1 MKISCLYANFNSWNP
16 DRFSP
21 EIPDEQQPQ
30 AAALTSIRFSPNPHQ
45 AHRIE
50 WLPWARSTF
59 VRAQAE
65 DKPVLLSITA
75 PWCYW
80 CHIMDETT
88 YSDPDVQSL
97 LARGFISVR
106 VDNDHRPDI
115 NARYN
120 VGGWPTTGFLTPHGG
135 LIGGA
140 TYLPPDQFL
149 AMLMELEGAY
159 KADKPRLYEQSR
171 DLLQQ
176 RRTHARRV
184 VAGAEVEASLVDR
197 VSRIVAGAYDALNG
211 GFGSEPKFPN
221 PSILRYVLHLY
232 RTTGEEFYA
241 SMLRKTLNRM
251 ADVAGVEVSGGG
263 GQDGHYFSTPT
274 PGPSAIYDNVTGGF
288 FRYSATAE
296 WSEPQREKLLEDNIQ
311 LASLYLD
318 ASIILSKN
326 DQTESFNYLE
336 VAEHTFTY
344 VNNFLYDSD
353 LRGFHGSQG
362 AHSDYFALGRDERAK
377 APLPPQDPSCYGA
390 VDAIAAAALLD
401 ASWKVEGRLG
411 QHLGKV
417 GRDVI
422 SRLEGMAAA
431 GTFTRVYP
439 EDRPGESPPLLA
451 DWAGLL
457 AGLMQ
462 AHASTAEQ
470 RYLQRAVDVA
480 RVMVDGFFDE
490 QGGGFFDIEADGDA
504 VGHLQ
509 VREKQ
514 MPENMLA
521 VRGLLN
527 LYQVTR
533 NEDYRQLCEATLSAF
548 AGVFREQGEFA
559 ADFGL
564 TVDLF
569 CNPMVEVT
577 VEGNPEDPACR
588 ELLTAATRLSNP
600 NLEIKT
606 VSANGSP
613 LAHVCLDT
621 LCLPPVS
628 TAAALA
634 ESAAGIDNQP
644 ASPFQDIFQ
653 IFPGG

>member
-1 MKISCLYANFNSWNP
+1 M
-16 DRFSP
+16 
-21 EIPDEQQPQ
+21 
-30 AAALTSIRFSPNPHQ
+30 TSIRFSPNPNQ
-45 AHRIE
+45 AHCIE

-59 VRAQAE
+59 ERAQAE

-80 CHIMDETT
+80 CHVMDETT
-88 YSDPDVQSL
+88 YSDPDVQSI
-97 LARGFISVR
+97 LARSFIAVR

-115 NARYN
+115 NSRYN
-120 VGGWPTTGFLTPHGG
+120 VGGWPTTAFLTPHGG

-176 RRTHARRV
+176 RRIHARRV
-184 VAGAEVEASLVDR
+184 AAGAEVENSLVDR
-197 VSRIVAGAYDALNG
+197 VSRIVAGAYDAVNG
-211 GFGSEPKFPN
+211 GFGGEPKFTN
-221 PSILRYVLHLY
+221 PSILRLILHLQ
-232 RTTGEEFYA
+232 RATGEDFYA
-241 SMLRKTLNRM
+241 AMLRKTLDAM
-251 ADVAGVEVSGGG
+251 ADSPMFDDV
-263 GQDGHYFSTPT
+263 D
-274 PGPSAIYDNVTGGF
+274 GGF
-288 FRYSATAE
+288 FRYSTAAN
-296 WSEPQREKLLEDNIQ
+296 WSEPQREKMLEDNIQ

-326 DQTESFNYLE
+326 GQMESYKYRE

-344 VNNFLYDSD
+344 VNNFLYDFD

-362 AHSDYFALGRDERAK
+362 AHSDYFALDREERAK
-377 APLPPQDPSCYGA
+377 APLPPQDPSCYGGL
-390 VDAIAAAALLD
+390 DAIAAAALLD

-411 QHLGKV
+411 EHLGKV
-417 GRDVI
+417 GREVI
-422 SRLEGMAAA
+422 SRLESMAAA
-431 GTFTRVYP
+431 GTFSRVYP
-439 EDRPGESPPLLA
+439 EDRPGESSPLLA

-462 AHASTAEQ
+462 AHASTAEP
-470 RYLQRAVDVA
+470 RYLDRAVDVA
-480 RVMVDGFFDE
+480 RVMADRFFDE
-490 QGGGFFDIEADGDA
+490 QGGGFFDIEADNDA

-521 VRGLLN
+521 VRGLLR
-527 LYQVTR
+527 LYQTTR

-564 TVDLF
+564 TVDMF

-577 VEGNPEDPACR
+577 VEGSPEDPACR
-588 ELLTAATRLSNP
+588 ELLAAALRLNSP

-606 VSANGSP
+606 VAANGGA

-628 TAAALA
+628 TPAALA
-634 ESAAGIDNQP
+634 DCAAGIDNQP
-644 ASPFQDIFQ
+644 TSPFQDIFQ

>member
-1 MKISCLYANFNSWNP
+1 MNLLRSARS
-16 DRFSP
+16 
-21 EIPDEQQPQ
+21 EQQPQ
-30 AAALTSIRFSPNPHQ
+30 AAALTSIRFSPNPNL
-45 AHRIE
+45 AHCIE

-59 VRAQAE
+59 ERAQVE

-80 CHIMDETT
+80 CHVMDETT

-97 LARGFISVR
+97 LSRSFIAVR

-149 AMLMELEGAY
+149 AMMMELEGAY

-176 RRTHARRV
+176 RRIHARRV

-197 VSRIVAGAYDALNG
+197 VSRIVAGSYDALNG

-221 PSILRYVLHLY
+221 PSILRFVLHLY

-251 ADVAGVEVSGGG
+251 ADVTDVESSIGS
-263 GQDGHYFSTPT
+263 GQDGGHIFVQPAGS
-274 PGPSAIYDNVTGGF
+274 SAMYDSVSGGF
-288 FRYSATAE
+288 FRYSAAAD
-296 WSEPQREKLLEDNIQ
+296 WSEPQREKMLEDNIQ

-318 ASIILSKN
+318 ASIILHRDDSR
-326 DQTESFNYLE
+326 DSFSYRDIAES
-336 VAEHTFTY
+336 TFAY
-344 VNNFLYDSD
+344 VNNFLYDFD
-353 LRGFHGSQG
+353 VQGFHGSQG
-362 AHSDYFALGRDERAK
+362 AHSDYFALDGHERAK
-377 APLPPQDPSCYGA
+377 APLPPVDPSFYGGLG
-390 VDAIAAAALLD
+390 AIAAAAFLD
-401 ASWKVEGRLG
+401 ASWKVDGRLG
-411 QHLGKV
+411 EHLGKV
-417 GRDVI
+417 GRDVMT
-422 SRLEGMAAA
+422 RLESMAATGMFSRAYAEDEA
-431 GTFTRVYP
+431 GDVP
-439 EDRPGESPPLLA
+439 ALLA

-457 AGLMQ
+457 TGLMQ

-470 RYLQRAVDVA
+470 RYLDRAVDVA
-480 RVMVDGFFDE
+480 RVMADRFFDE
-490 QGGGFFDIEADGDA
+490 RGGGFFDIEADDEA

-521 VRGLLN
+521 VRGLLR
-527 LYQVTR
+527 LYQATR

-577 VEGNPEDPACR
+577 IEGNPGDSTCR
-588 ELLTAATRLSNP
+588 ELLDATMRLNSP

-606 VSANGSP
+606 VTAGGAA

-628 TAAALA
+628 TPAALA

>member
-1 MKISCLYANFNSWNP
+1 M
-16 DRFSP
+16 
-21 EIPDEQQPQ
+21 
-30 AAALTSIRFSPNPHQ
+30 TSIRFSPNPNQ
-45 AHRIE
+45 AHCIE
-50 WLPWARSTF
+50 WLPWAPSTF
-59 VRAQAE
+59 ERAQAE
-65 DKPVLLSITA
+65 DRPVLLSITA

-80 CHIMDETT
+80 CHVMDETT
-88 YSDPDVQSL
+88 YSDSDVQSI
-97 LARGFISVR
+97 LARSFIAVR

-120 VGGWPTTGFLTPHGG
+120 VGGWPTTAFLTPHGG

-149 AMLMELEGAY
+149 AMLLELEGAY
-159 KADKPRLYEQSR
+159 RADKPRLYEQSR

-176 RRTHARRV
+176 RRIHARRV

-197 VSRIVAGAYDALNG
+197 VSRIVAGAYDARNG
-211 GFGSEPKFPN
+211 GFGSEPKFPS
-221 PSILRYVLHLY
+221 PSILRFILHLY

-251 ADVAGVEVSGGG
+251 ADVTDVKARIGS
-263 GQDGHYFSTPT
+263 GQDGDHIFVQPT
-274 PGPSAIYDNVTGGF
+274 GPSAIYDNVSGGF
-288 FRYSATAE
+288 FRYSAAAD
-296 WSEPQREKLLEDNIQ
+296 WSEPQREKMLDDNIQ

-318 ASIILSKN
+318 ASIILHREDSW
-326 DQTESFNYLE
+326 DSFSYRE

-344 VNNFLYDSD
+344 INNFLYDFD
-353 LRGFHGSQG
+353 LQGFHGSEG
-362 AHSDYFALGRDERAK
+362 AHSDYFALGPEERPRAT
-377 APLPPQDPSCYGA
+377 PPPRDPSCYGGL
-390 VDAIAAAALLD
+390 DAIAAAAFLD
-401 ASWKVEGRLG
+401 ASWKVQGRLG
-411 QHLGKV
+411 EHLGKV

-422 SRLEGMAAA
+422 SRLEGMAALGA
-431 GTFTRVYP
+431 FSRVYP

-457 AGLMQ
+457 TGLMQ

-470 RYLQRAVDVA
+470 RYLQRAEDVA
-480 RVMVDGFFDE
+480 RVMVDRFFDE
-490 QGGGFFDIEADGDA
+490 QGGGFFDIETDEGAA
-504 VGHLQ
+504 GHLQ

-521 VRGLLN
+521 VRGLLR
-527 LYQVTR
+527 LYQSTR

-564 TVDLF
+564 AVDLF

-588 ELLTAATRLSNP
+588 ELVTAATRLNNP

-606 VSANGSP
+606 VTAAGSP

>member
-1 MKISCLYANFNSWNP
+1 M
-16 DRFSP
+16 
-21 EIPDEQQPQ
+21 
-30 AAALTSIRFSPNPHQ
+30 TSFRFSPNPNQ
-45 AHRIE
+45 AHCVE

-59 VRAQAE
+59 DRAQAE
-65 DKPVLLSITA
+65 DKPVLLSISA
-75 PWCYW
+75 PWCHW
-80 CHIMDETT
+80 CHVMDETT

-97 LARGFISVR
+97 LARGFLAVR

-120 VGGWPTTGFLTPHGG
+120 VGGWPTTAFLTPHGG

-140 TYLPPDQFL
+140 TYLPSDQFL
-149 AMLMELEGAY
+149 AMLMELQDAY
-159 KADKPRLYEQSR
+159 RADKPRLYEQSR
-171 DLLQQ
+171 DLL
-176 RRTHARRV
+176 RRRREHARRV
-184 VAGAEVEASLVDR
+184 AAGAEVESSLVDR
-197 VSRIVAGAYDALNG
+197 VSRIVAGAYDAANG
-211 GFGSEPKFPN
+211 GFGSEPKFTN
-221 PSILRYVLHLY
+221 PSILRFILHLY

-241 SMLRKTLNRM
+241 AMLRKSLNRM
-251 ADVAGVEVSGGG
+251 ADIPDEDASGV
-263 GQDGHYFSTPT
+263 GQDEHRFLPP
-274 PGPSAIYDNVTGGF
+274 PGPSAIYDSVSGGF
-288 FRYSATAE
+288 FRYSAAAD
-296 WSEPQREKLLEDNIQ
+296 WSEPQREKMLEDNIQ

-318 ASIILSKN
+318 ASIILHREGTP
-326 DQTESFNYLE
+326 DGLQYRD
-336 VAEHTFTY
+336 VAERVFAC
-344 VNNFLYDSD
+344 VNNCLYDFD

-362 AHSDYFALGRDERAK
+362 AHSDYFALGPDEQGK
-377 APLPPQDPSCYGA
+377 AQPPPCDPSCYGGL
-390 VDAIAAAALLD
+390 DALAAAALLD

-411 QHLGKV
+411 EHLGKV

-431 GTFTRVYP
+431 GTFSRVYP
-439 EDRPGESPPLLA
+439 EDVPGGNPPLLA

-462 AHASTAEQ
+462 AHASTAEP
-470 RYLQRAVDVA
+470 RYLDRAVDVA
-480 RVMVDGFFDE
+480 RVMVERFFDE
-490 QGGGFFDIEADGDA
+490 TGGGFFDIEADDDA

-521 VRGLLN
+521 VRGLLR
-527 LYQVTR
+527 LYQATR
-533 NEDYRQLCEATLSAF
+533 NDDYRRLCEATLSAF
-548 AGVFREQGEFA
+548 AGVFREHGEFA

-577 VEGNPEDPACR
+577 VEGSPDDPACR
-588 ELLTAATRLSNP
+588 ELLAAAIRLNSP

-606 VSANGSP
+606 VAAGGAA

-621 LCLPPVS
+621 LCLPPV
-628 TAAALA
+628 TTPAALA
-634 ESAAGIDNQP
+634 ETAAGIDSQP

>member
-1 MKISCLYANFNSWNP
+1 M
-16 DRFSP
+16 
-21 EIPDEQQPQ
+21 
-30 AAALTSIRFSPNPHQ
+30 TSVRFSPNPNQ
-45 AHRIE
+45 AHCIE

-59 VRAQAE
+59 ERAQAE
-65 DKPVLLSITA
+65 DKPVLLSIAA

-80 CHIMDETT
+80 CHVMDETT

-97 LARGFISVR
+97 LARSFVAVR

-120 VGGWPTTGFLTPHGG
+120 VGGWPTTAFLTPHGG

-171 DLLQQ
+171 ELMQQ

-184 VAGAEVEASLVDR
+184 VAGSEVEASLVDR
-197 VSRIVAGAYDALNG
+197 VSRIVAGAYDVGNG

-221 PSILRYVLHLY
+221 PSILRFVLHLY

-251 ADVAGVEVSGGG
+251 ADIPDFKASDGVGQDGDHIFVEPTGSSAVYDSVSGGF
-263 GQDGHYFSTPT
+263 Y
-274 PGPSAIYDNVTGGF
+274 
-288 FRYSATAE
+288 RYSTTAD
-296 WSEPQREKLLEDNIQ
+296 WSEPQREKMLEENIQ

-318 ASIILSKN
+318 ASIILQR
-326 DQTESFNYLE
+326 DGTGDSFHYRD
-336 VAEHTFTY
+336 VAEHTFAY
-344 VNNFLYDSD
+344 VNNFLYDFD
-353 LRGFHGSQG
+353 LQGFHGSQG
-362 AHSDYFALGRDERAK
+362 AHSDYFALGPEDRGK
-377 APLPPQDPSCYGA
+377 AHPAPRDPSCYGGL
-390 VDAIAAAALLD
+390 DALAAAALLD

-411 QHLGKV
+411 NHLGKV

-422 SRLEGMAAA
+422 SRLEEMAAA
-431 GTFTRVYP
+431 GTFSRVYP
-439 EDRPGESPPLLA
+439 EESQGESPPLLA

-457 AGLMQ
+457 VGLMQ
-462 AHASTAEQ
+462 ANASTAEPH
-470 RYLQRAVDVA
+470 YLERAIDVA
-480 RVMVDGFFDE
+480 KVMVDRFFDE
-490 QGGGFFDIEADGDA
+490 QGGGFFDIEADDDA

-521 VRGLLN
+521 VRGLLR
-527 LYQVTR
+527 LYQATR
-533 NEDYRQLCEATLSAF
+533 NDDYRQICEATLSAF

-588 ELLTAATRLSNP
+588 ELLDAALRLHSP

-606 VSANGSP
+606 VMANSGA
-613 LAHVCLDT
+613 LAHACLDT

-628 TAAALA
+628 TPAALA
-634 ESAAGIDNQP
+634 ESVAGIDNQTS
-644 ASPFQDIFQ
+644 SPFQDIFQ

>member
-1 MKISCLYANFNSWNP
+1 M
-16 DRFSP
+16 
-21 EIPDEQQPQ
+21 
-30 AAALTSIRFSPNPHQ
+30 TSIRFSPNPNQ

-59 VRAQAE
+59 DRAQAE

-80 CHIMDETT
+80 CHVMDETT

-97 LARGFISVR
+97 LARSFIAVR

-149 AMLMELEGAY
+149 AMLAELESAY

-176 RRTHARRV
+176 RRAHARRV
-184 VAGAEVEASLVDR
+184 AAGPEVESSLVDR
-197 VSRIVAGAYDALNG
+197 VSRIVAGAYDASNG

-241 SMLRKTLNRM
+241 AMLRKTLNSM
-251 ADVAGVEVSGGG
+251 ADIAVSGASGG
-263 GQDGHYFSTPT
+263 IGQDSGHFFAETS
-274 PGPSAIYDNVTGGF
+274 GPSAIYDNISGGF
-288 FRYSATAE
+288 FRYSAAAD
-296 WSEPQREKLLEDNIQ
+296 WSDPQREKMLEDNIQ
-311 LASLYLD
+311 LARLYLD
-318 ASIILSKN
+318 ASIILHR
-326 DQTESFNYLE
+326 DESPDSIVYRD
-336 VAEHTFTY
+336 VAVGTFVY
-344 VNNFLYDSD
+344 VNKWLYDFD

-362 AHSDYFALGRDERAK
+362 AHSDYFALGPEERPK
-377 APLPPQDPSCYGA
+377 AAPPPLDPSCYGGL
-390 VDAIAAAALLD
+390 DAMAAAAMLD
-401 ASWKVEGRLG
+401 ASWKLGGKLGERLG
-411 QHLGKV
+411 QV
-417 GRDVI
+417 GRDVMA
-422 SRLEGMAAA
+422 RLESMAAA
-431 GTFTRVYP
+431 GSFCRVRP
-439 EDRPGESPPLLA
+439 EDEAGQVPALLA

-462 AHASTAEQ
+462 AHASTAEP
-470 RYLQRAVDVA
+470 RYLERAVDVA
-480 RVMVDGFFDE
+480 KVMVDRFFDE
-490 QGGGFFDIEADGDA
+490 QGGGFFDIEADDDA

-509 VREKQ
+509 VREKP
-514 MPENMLA
+514 MPENMTA
-521 VRGLLN
+521 VQGLLR
-527 LYQVTR
+527 LYQATR
-533 NEDYRQLCEATLSAF
+533 NEDYRQICEATLSAF

-559 ADFGL
+559 AEFGL

-577 VEGNPEDPACR
+577 VEGSPEDPACR
-588 ELLTAATRLSNP
+588 DLLAAAVRLNSP

-606 VSANGSP
+606 VAANSGA

-628 TAAALA
+628 TPAALA
-634 ESAAGIDNQP
+634 ESASGIDNQP

>member
-1 MKISCLYANFNSWNP
+1 M
-16 DRFSP
+16 
-21 EIPDEQQPQ
+21 
-30 AAALTSIRFSPNPHQ
+30 TSIRFSPNPNQ
-45 AHRIE
+45 AHCIE

-59 VRAQAE
+59 ERAQSE

-80 CHIMDETT
+80 CHVMDETT
-88 YSDPDVQSL
+88 YSDSDVQSI
-97 LARGFISVR
+97 LARSFIAVR

-120 VGGWPTTGFLTPHGG
+120 VGGWPTTAFLTPHGG

-176 RRTHARRV
+176 RRIHARRFA
-184 VAGAEVEASLVDR
+184 AGTEVESSLVDR
-197 VSRIVAGAYDALNG
+197 VSRIVAGAYDAVNG
-211 GFGSEPKFPN
+211 GFGGEPKFTN
-221 PSILRYVLHLY
+221 PSILRLILHLQ
-232 RTTGEEFYA
+232 RATGEDFYA
-241 SMLRKTLNRM
+241 AMLRKTLDAM
-251 ADVAGVEVSGGG
+251 ADSPMFDDV
-263 GQDGHYFSTPT
+263 D
-274 PGPSAIYDNVTGGF
+274 GGF
-288 FRYSATAE
+288 FRYSTAAN
-296 WSEPQREKLLEDNIQ
+296 WSEPQREKMLEDNIQ

-326 DQTESFNYLE
+326 GQMESYKYRE

-344 VNNFLYDSD
+344 VNNFLYDFD

-362 AHSDYFALGRDERAK
+362 AHSDYFALDREERAK
-377 APLPPQDPSCYGA
+377 APLPPQDPSCYGGL
-390 VDAIAAAALLD
+390 DAIAAAALLD
-401 ASWKVEGRLG
+401 ASWKVEGQLG
-411 QHLGKV
+411 EHLGKV

-422 SRLEGMAAA
+422 SRLESMAAA
-431 GTFTRVYP
+431 GTFSRVHS
-439 EDRPGESPPLLA
+439 EDRPGESSPLLA

-462 AHASTAEQ
+462 AHASTAEPL
-470 RYLQRAVDVA
+470 YLERAVDVA
-480 RVMVDGFFDE
+480 RVMVDRFFDE
-490 QGGGFFDIEADGDA
+490 QGGGFFDIEADENA

-521 VRGLLN
+521 VRGLLR
-527 LYQVTR
+527 LYQTTR

-559 ADFGL
+559 ADFAL
-564 TVDLF
+564 TVDVF

-577 VEGNPEDPACR
+577 VEGSPEDPACR
-588 ELLTAATRLSNP
+588 ELLAAALRLNSP

-606 VSANGSP
+606 VAANGSA

-628 TAAALA
+628 TPAALA
-634 ESAAGIDNQP
+634 DCAAGIDNQP

>member
-1 MKISCLYANFNSWNP
+1 M
-16 DRFSP
+16 
-21 EIPDEQQPQ
+21 
-30 AAALTSIRFSPNPHQ
+30 TSIRFSPNPNQ
-45 AHRIE
+45 AHCIE

-59 VRAQAE
+59 ERAQAE

-80 CHIMDETT
+80 CHVMDETT
-88 YSDPDVQSL
+88 YSDSDVQSI
-97 LARGFISVR
+97 LARGFIAVR

-120 VGGWPTTGFLTPHGG
+120 VGGWPTTAFLTPHGG

-149 AMLMELEGAY
+149 AMLMELESAY

-176 RRTHARRV
+176 RRIHARRV
-184 VAGAEVEASLVDR
+184 AAGAEVEGSLVDR
-197 VSRIVAGAYDALNG
+197 VSRIVAGAYDARSG

-221 PSILRYVLHLY
+221 PSILRFVLHLY

-241 SMLRKTLNRM
+241 SMLRKTLDAM
-251 ADVAGVEVSGGG
+251 ADSSMFDDV
-263 GQDGHYFSTPT
+263 D
-274 PGPSAIYDNVTGGF
+274 GGF
-288 FRYSATAE
+288 FRYSANSN
-296 WSEPQREKLLEDNIQ
+296 WLEPQREKLLDDNVQ
-311 LASLYLD
+311 LASLYFD
-318 ASIILSKN
+318 ASIILSN
-326 DQTESFNYLE
+326 LRYREIASRTLD
-336 VAEHTFTY
+336 Y
-344 VNNFLYDSD
+344 VLNHLYDAA
-353 LRGFHGSQG
+353 RQGFRGSQG
-362 AHSDYFALGRDERAK
+362 AHSDYFALDGWQRSAADSP
-377 APLPPQDPSCYGA
+377 PLDPSCYTGPGA
-390 VDAIAAAALLD
+390 LAAAALLD
-401 ASWKVEGRLG
+401 ATWKLSRPELGRIGL
-411 QHLGKV
+411 
-417 GRDVI
+417 DVLDWI
-422 SRLEGMAAA
+422 DSLSCGE
-431 GTFTRVYP
+431 TFGHVYP
-439 EDRPGESPPLLA
+439 DTSDDAAPALLA

-457 AGLMQ
+457 TGLMQ
-462 AHASTAEQ
+462 AHASTAEP
-470 RYLQRAVDVA
+470 RYLDRAVDVA
-480 RVMVDGFFDE
+480 MVMVDRFFDE
-490 QGGGFFDIEADGDA
+490 QGGGFFDIEADDDA

-521 VRGLLN
+521 VRGLLR

-559 ADFGL
+559 AEFGL

-588 ELLTAATRLSNP
+588 ELLDAAVRLNSP

-606 VSANGSP
+606 IAASGGA

-628 TAAALA
+628 TPAALA

>member
-1 MKISCLYANFNSWNP
+1 M
-16 DRFSP
+16 
-21 EIPDEQQPQ
+21 
-30 AAALTSIRFSPNPHQ
+30 TSIRFSPNPNQ
-45 AHRIE
+45 AHCIE

-59 VRAQAE
+59 ERAQAE

-75 PWCYW
+75 SWCYW
-80 CHIMDETT
+80 CHVMDETT
-88 YSDPDVQSL
+88 YSDSDVQSI
-97 LARGFISVR
+97 LARSFIAVR

-120 VGGWPTTGFLTPHGG
+120 VGGWPTTAFLTPHGG

-149 AMLMELEGAY
+149 AMLMELESAY

-176 RRTHARRV
+176 RRIQARRV
-184 VAGAEVEASLVDR
+184 TAGAEVESSLVDR
-197 VSRIVAGAYDALNG
+197 VSRIVAGAYDVRNG

-221 PSILRYVLHLY
+221 PSILRFVLHLY
-232 RTTGEEFYA
+232 RATGEEFYA

-251 ADVAGVEVSGGG
+251 ADLADVEASGGSK
-263 GQDGHYFSTPT
+263 QEGHHFFTPT

-288 FRYSATAE
+288 FRYSAAAD
-296 WSEPQREKLLEDNIQ
+296 WSEPQREKMLEDNIQ

-326 DQTESFNYLE
+326 DRMERFNYRE
-336 VAEHTFTY
+336 VAERTFAY
-344 VNNFLYDSD
+344 VNNFLYDFD

-377 APLPPQDPSCYGA
+377 APLPPQDPSCYGGL
-390 VDAIAAAALLD
+390 DALAAAALLD
-401 ASWKVEGRLG
+401 ASWKIEGRLG
-411 QHLGKV
+411 EHLGKV

-431 GTFTRVYP
+431 GTFSRVHP
-439 EDRPGESPPLLA
+439 EGTPGESSPLLA

-462 AHASTAEQ
+462 AHASTAEP
-470 RYLQRAVDVA
+470 RYLERAMDVA
-480 RVMVDGFFDE
+480 RVMVDRFFDE
-490 QGGGFFDIEADGDA
+490 QGGGFFDIEAEENA

-521 VRGLLN
+521 VRGLLR
-527 LYQVTR
+527 LYQATR

-548 AGVFREQGEFA
+548 ASVFREQGEFA

-577 VEGNPEDPACR
+577 VEGNPADSACR
-588 ELLTAATRLSNP
+588 ELLDAAVRLNSP

-606 VSANGSP
+606 ISANSGA

-628 TAAALA
+628 TPAALA
-634 ESAAGIDNQP
+634 DCAAGIDNQP
-644 ASPFQDIFQ
+644 TSPFQDIFQ

>member
-1 MKISCLYANFNSWNP
+1 M
-16 DRFSP
+16 
-21 EIPDEQQPQ
+21 
-30 AAALTSIRFSPNPHQ
+30 TSIRFSPNPNQ
-45 AHRIE
+45 AHCIE

-59 VRAQAE
+59 ERAQAE

-80 CHIMDETT
+80 CHVMDETT
-88 YSDPDVQSL
+88 YSDSDVQSI
-97 LARGFISVR
+97 LARGFIAVR

-120 VGGWPTTGFLTPHGG
+120 VGGWPTTAFLTPHGG

-149 AMLMELEGAY
+149 AMLLELEGAY

-176 RRTHARRV
+176 RRIHARRV
-184 VAGAEVEASLVDR
+184 VAGAEVESSLVDR
-197 VSRIVAGAYDALNG
+197 VSRIVAGAYDARNG

-251 ADVAGVEVSGGG
+251 ADIAEVEASGGS
-263 GQDGHYFSTPT
+263 GQHGDHIFVQPLGS
-274 PGPSAIYDNVTGGF
+274 SAIYDNFSGGF
-288 FRYSATAE
+288 FRYSATAD
-296 WSEPQREKLLEDNIQ
+296 WSEPQREKMLEDNIQ

-318 ASIILSKN
+318 ASIILHRDGTLDSVTYR
-326 DQTESFNYLE
+326 DAAIS
-336 VAEHTFTY
+336 TFAF
-344 VNNFLYDSD
+344 VNFLYDFD
-353 LRGFHGSQG
+353 LQGFHGSQG
-362 AHSDYFALGRDERAK
+362 AHSDYFALPSEERRRAT
-377 APLPPQDPSCYGA
+377 LPPCDPSCYSGL
-390 VDAIAAAALLD
+390 DAMAAAAMLD
-401 ASWKVEGRLG
+401 ASWKLDGGLG
-411 QHLGKV
+411 KHLGNV

-422 SRLEGMAAA
+422 DRLEGMAAA
-431 GTFTRVYP
+431 GTFSRVYP
-439 EDRPGESPPLLA
+439 EDQPGESSPLLA

-462 AHASTAEQ
+462 AHASTAEP
-470 RYLQRAVDVA
+470 RYLERAVDVA
-480 RVMVDGFFDE
+480 RVMADRFFDE
-490 QGGGFFDIEADGDA
+490 QGGGFFDIEADNDA

-521 VRGLLN
+521 VRGLLR
-527 LYQVTR
+527 LYQTTR

-588 ELLTAATRLSNP
+588 ELLAAALRLNNP

-606 VSANGSP
+606 VAANGGA

-628 TAAALA
+628 TPAALA
-634 ESAAGIDNQP
+634 DCAAGIDNQP

-653 IFPGG
+653 IFPGN

>member
-1 MKISCLYANFNSWNP
+1 M
-16 DRFSP
+16 
-21 EIPDEQQPQ
+21 
-30 AAALTSIRFSPNPHQ
+30 TSIRFSPNPNQ
-45 AHRIE
+45 AHCIE
-50 WLPWARSTF
+50 WLPWARYTF
-59 VRAQAE
+59 ERAQAE

-80 CHIMDETT
+80 CHVMDETT
-88 YSDPDVQSL
+88 YSDPDVQSV
-97 LARGFISVR
+97 LARSFIAVR

-120 VGGWPTTGFLTPHGG
+120 VGGWPTTAFLTPHGG

-176 RRTHARRV
+176 RRIHARRV
-184 VAGAEVEASLVDR
+184 AAGAEVEASLVDR
-197 VSRIVAGAYDALNG
+197 VSRIVAGAYDARNG

-241 SMLRKTLNRM
+241 SMLRKTLNGM
-251 ADVAGVEVSGGG
+251 ADLADGDATSGGIN
-263 GQDGHYFSTPT
+263 QDGHFFAQPT
-274 PGPSAIYDNVTGGF
+274 GPSAIYDNVSGGF
-288 FRYSATAE
+288 FRYSAAAD
-296 WSEPQREKLLEDNIQ
+296 WSEPQREKMLEDNIH
-311 LASLYLD
+311 LAQVYLD
-318 ASIILSKN
+318 ASIILSEN
-326 DQTESFNYLE
+326 DQMESFKYRDI
-336 VAEHTFTY
+336 AEHTFTY
-344 VNNFLYDSD
+344 VNKFLYDFD

-362 AHSDYFALGRDERAK
+362 AHSDYFTLGSEERAK
-377 APLPPQDPSCYGA
+377 ANPAPIDPSCYGGL
-390 VDAIAAAALLD
+390 DAIAAAALLD
-401 ASWKVEGRLG
+401 ASWKVDGRLG
-411 QHLGKV
+411 EHLGKV

-422 SRLEGMAAA
+422 DRLEGMAAA
-431 GTFTRVYP
+431 GAFSRVYP
-439 EDRPGESPPLLA
+439 EEEASSIPALLA

-457 AGLMQ
+457 TGLMQ
-462 AHASTAEQ
+462 AHAFTAEP
-470 RYLQRAVDVA
+470 RYLERAVDVA
-480 RVMVDGFFDE
+480 RVMVERFFDE
-490 QGGGFFDIEADGDA
+490 QGGGFFDIEADDDA

-521 VRGLLN
+521 VRGLLR
-527 LYQVTR
+527 LYQSTR

-577 VEGNPEDPACR
+577 VEGTPEDLACR
-588 ELLTAATRLSNP
+588 ELLTAALRLNSP

-606 VSANGSP
+606 VAASSGA

-628 TAAALA
+628 TPAALA
-634 ESAAGIDNQP
+634 DCAAGIDNQP

>member
-1 MKISCLYANFNSWNP
+1 M
-16 DRFSP
+16 
-21 EIPDEQQPQ
+21 
-30 AAALTSIRFSPNPHQ
+30 
-45 AHRIE
+45 
-50 WLPWARSTF
+50 
-59 VRAQAE
+59 
-65 DKPVLLSITA
+65 
-75 PWCYW
+75 
-80 CHIMDETT
+80 
-88 YSDPDVQSL
+88 
-97 LARGFISVR
+97 
-106 VDNDHRPDI
+106 
-115 NARYN
+115 
-120 VGGWPTTGFLTPHGG
+120 GGWPTTAFLTPHGG

-176 RRTHARRV
+176 RRIHARRV
-184 VAGAEVEASLVDR
+184 VAGAEVETSLVDR
-197 VSRIVAGAYDALNG
+197 VSRIVAGAYDAKNG
-211 GFGSEPKFPN
+211 GFGSEPKFPS
-221 PSILRYVLHLY
+221 PSILRFILHLY

-251 ADVAGVEVSGGG
+251 ADVVDIEASGGG
-263 GQDGHYFSTPT
+263 GPDGDHFFVQPAGS
-274 PGPSAIYDNVTGGF
+274 SAIYDNVSGGF
-288 FRYSATAE
+288 FRYSATAD
-296 WSEPQREKLLEDNIQ
+296 WSEPQREKMLEDNIQ

-318 ASIILSKN
+318 ASIILHRDDSR
-326 DQTESFNYLE
+326 DSFSYRDIAES
-336 VAEHTFTY
+336 TFAY
-344 VNNFLYDSD
+344 VNNFLYDFD
-353 LRGFHGSQG
+353 VQGFHGSQG
-362 AHSDYFALGRDERAK
+362 AHSDYFALGGHERAK
-377 APLPPQDPSCYGA
+377 APLPPVDSSFYGGLG
-390 VDAIAAAALLD
+390 AIAAAAFLD
-401 ASWKVEGRLG
+401 ASWKVEVRLG
-411 QHLGKV
+411 EHLGKV
-417 GRDVI
+417 GREVI
-422 SRLEGMAAA
+422 SRLEGMAAS
-431 GTFTRVYP
+431 GTFSRVYP
-439 EDRPGESPPLLA
+439 EHRPGESPPLLA

-457 AGLMQ
+457 TGLMQ
-462 AHASTAEQ
+462 AHASTAEP
-470 RYLQRAVDVA
+470 RYLERAVDVA
-480 RVMVDGFFDE
+480 RVMVDRFFDE
-490 QGGGFFDIEADGDA
+490 QGGGFFDIEADDDA
-504 VGHLQ
+504 IGHLQ

-521 VRGLLN
+521 VRGLLR
-527 LYQVTR
+527 LYQSTR

-577 VEGNPEDPACR
+577 VEGNPADSVCR
-588 ELLTAATRLSNP
+588 ELLDAAVRLNSP

-606 VSANGSP
+606 ISANSGA

-628 TAAALA
+628 TPAALA

>member
-1 MKISCLYANFNSWNP
+1 M
-16 DRFSP
+16 
-21 EIPDEQQPQ
+21 
-30 AAALTSIRFSPNPHQ
+30 TSIRFSPNPNQ
-45 AHRIE
+45 AHCIE
-50 WLPWARSTF
+50 WLPWANSTF
-59 VRAQAE
+59 DRAQAE

-80 CHIMDETT
+80 CHVMDETT

-97 LARGFISVR
+97 LARSFIAVR

-149 AMLMELEGAY
+149 AMLMELESAY

-176 RRTHARRV
+176 RRVHARRTT
-184 VAGAEVEASLVDR
+184 AGAEVEESLVDR
-197 VSRIVAGAYDALNG
+197 VSRIVAGAYDAGNG
-211 GFGSEPKFPN
+211 GFGNEPKFPN
-221 PSILRYVLHLY
+221 PSILRFILHLY
-232 RTTGEEFYA
+232 RSTGEEFYA
-241 SMLRKTLNRM
+241 AMLRKSLDTL
-251 ADVAGVEVSGGG
+251 AVSDMRDKIG
-263 GQDGHYFSTPT
+263 
-274 PGPSAIYDNVTGGF
+274 GGF
-288 FRYSATAE
+288 FRYSAAAD
-296 WSEPQREKLLEDNIQ
+296 WSDPQREKMLEDNIQ
-311 LASLYLD
+311 LARLYLD
-318 ASIILSKN
+318 ASIILHHDGSQ
-326 DQTESFNYLE
+326 DSIRYRD
-336 VAEHTFTY
+336 VAEGTFSF
-344 VNNFLYDSD
+344 VNDWLYDSD

-362 AHSDYFALGRDERAK
+362 AHSDYFALGPEERPK
-377 APLPPQDPSCYGA
+377 AAPPPRDPSCYGGL
-390 VDAIAAAALLD
+390 DATAAAAMLD
-401 ASWKVEGRLG
+401 ASWKLGGKLGERLG
-411 QHLGKV
+411 QV
-417 GRDVI
+417 GRDVMA
-422 SRLEGMAAA
+422 RLESMAAS
-431 GTFTRVYP
+431 GSFCRVCP
-439 EDRPGESPPLLA
+439 EDEAGRVPALLA

-462 AHASTAEQ
+462 AHASTIEP
-470 RYLQRAVDVA
+470 RYLERAVDVA
-480 RVMVDGFFDE
+480 KVMVDRFFDE
-490 QGGGFFDIEADGDA
+490 QGGGFFDIEADEKA

-509 VREKQ
+509 VREKP
-514 MPENMLA
+514 MPENMTA
-521 VRGLLN
+521 VQGLLR
-527 LYQVTR
+527 LYQATR
-533 NEDYRQLCEATLSAF
+533 NEDYRQICEATLSAF

-559 ADFGL
+559 AEFGL

-577 VEGNPEDPACR
+577 VEGNPEDPACKA
-588 ELLTAATRLSNP
+588 LLDAAARLNSP

-606 VSANGSP
+606 VAANSSA

-628 TAAALA
+628 TPEALS